1 MLRNEAPSGHVT
13 EYDRQNLAIY
23 AEMLDA
29 DNAGIT
35 WADGVR
41 LILGLEVS
49 NDGETARRCWESHLD
64 RARWIV
70 GEGLSPALQA
80 FSRNPEQAL

>member
-49 NDGETARRCWESHLD
+49 NDGETVDFR
-64 RARWIV
+64 
-70 GEGLSPALQA
+70 
-80 FSRNPEQAL
+80 